1 MERLLREL
9 LAKKEKS
16 IECNEKF
23 IVTAIKFIS
32 ELDQIILNLRQN
44 DTIYEGLV
52 MIKGTIFPIPKLF
65 SVLSINRIYLKYDEE
80 FILKIFIEGEIDS
93 NTRISELDN
102 STTINS
108 YSFGNNIIKTISI
121 LTKIN
126 VLGNNSNVFK
136 VIKLEENKIIIKS
149 ILESKASNIEIMQSQ
164 NNNFNLNDFIWIC
177 NYEVEQGRLKTN
189 ELTTIEILEDDKLI
203 NFLDNTLEGTKILFQ
218 VIDMDKENIILFN
231 KNKNIYKL
239 KKNQTA
245 LNNKI
250 IDFCMTIIISNYN
263 IKNNNEIEL
272 NDDSFIHTF
281 KLESYY
287 IENIII
293 NLIVVLEIHFI
304 DFKKDNNIYDCITSS
319 MFDEKK
325 IITKNIEHIYFDSI
339 IRKKYEYY
347 PIDLT
352 LSSSK
357 NENIKSTFS
366 LYIYPALMNKIN
378 AFLNVK
384 DKNLYYYEYLY
395 YNISDNLEEIQKE
408 IIVNDLKYNITIN
421 DNFGSK
427 NRKRI
432 SIMNIPYQKCEFSEN
447 EMRSR
452 SVQICELINKGF
464 KRIIGIY
471 NIKIEFKEIEK
482 SNDYFDEYYES
493 FGDIYDIIKSNN
505 SRYYDDIEEKLEN
518 KLIKYELIKNK
529 NQINI
534 LNTNNFYESMT
545 LSQFKSW
552 FGLVICEFAN
562 KSKSNQYKV
571 IDVLSNADKI
581 LYITKDKRLK
591 YKDIIRI
598 LIFALNQTLI
608 KKINIKPKFISEL
621 NKISPF
627 FLAYD
632 FNKNQIMRLG
642 EFSALFQAYLQLDS
656 YKAYNYIHSEYT
668 YTFSLE
674 LVFMIKYQLLSTYE
688 EFFFTKH
695 NQGKEYAFIDYNTKI
710 TVINMIRTFGENFK
724 ESVVIN
730 NINTSKNYAM
740 PLSLHFM
747 HEKSGH
753 YKYSLKNN
761 EFQCPIIYFRGLR
774 IEIEISNNRSIGEF
788 YGESGRIIEN
798 FICKNKF
805 IINQLSSNFIF
816 GDFFA
821 MEYFDVKDFSKLIE
835 AVKSKLAELN
845 INIVEEENSVH
856 YIKNFEENVE
866 KNKIEE
872 EKIENL
878 TNIIQDGD
886 VEYDLDEIRREK
898 AMTEKEKKEREEK
911 SILMRKNIIKN
922 LKMRKMKNN

>member
-1 MERLLREL
+1 
-9 LAKKEKS
+9 
-16 IECNEKF
+16 
-23 IVTAIKFIS
+23 
-32 ELDQIILNLRQN
+32 
-44 DTIYEGLV
+44 
-52 MIKGTIFPIPKLF
+52 MIKGTIFPIPKLY
-65 SVLSINRIYLKYDEE
+65 SILSINRIYLKYDEE
-80 FILKIFIEGEIDS
+80 FILKIFIEGKIEGD
-93 NTRISELDN
+93 TKISELDK
-102 STTINS
+102 STKI
-108 YSFGNNIIKTISI
+108 YSFGNNIIKTISL
-121 LTKIN
+121 LTKID
-126 VLGNNSNVFK
+126 VLGNNSNVFRI
-136 VIKLEENKIIIKS
+136 IKSEENKIIIKS
-149 ILESKASNIEIMQSQ
+149 ILESKESIIEIIQSQ
-164 NNNFNLNDFIWIC
+164 KNIFELNDFIWIC
-177 NYEVEQGRLKTN
+177 NYEVEQNRLKTN
-189 ELTTIEILEDDKLI
+189 DLTTIEILEDDKLI
-203 NFLDNTLEGTKILFQ
+203 NFLDNSLEGKKILFQ
-218 VIDMDKENIILFN
+218 VIDIDKENIILFN
-231 KNKNIYKL
+231 KNKKIYKL
-239 KKNQTA
+239 KKNQKA

-263 IKNNNEIEL
+263 IKNSNEIEL
-272 NDDSFIHTF
+272 NDDSFIYTF

-293 NLIVVLEIHFI
+293 NLIVVLEMHFI
-304 DFKKDNNIYDCITSS
+304 DFNKDSNIYDCISSS
-319 MFDEKK
+319 MLDEKK
-325 IITKNIEHIYFDSI
+325 IITKNIEYIYFDSI

-347 PIDLT
+347 PIELT

-357 NENIKSTFS
+357 NDNIKSTFS
-366 LYIYPALMNKIN
+366 LYIYPSLMNKIN

-384 DKNLYYYEYLY
+384 DKKLYYYEYLY
-395 YNISDNLEEIQKE
+395 YNISDDLEEIQKE
-408 IIVNDLKYNITIN
+408 IIVNDIKYNITIN

-432 SIMNIPYQKCEFSEN
+432 SIMNIPFQKCEFSEN
-447 EMRSR
+447 EMKGCSI
-452 SVQICELINKGF
+452 QICELINKGF

-471 NIKIEFKEIEK
+471 NIKMEFKEIEI
-482 SNDYFDEYYES
+482 SNDYFDKYYES

-505 SRYYDDIEEKLEN
+505 SRYYNNIEEKLET
-518 KLIKYELIKNK
+518 KLIKYKHIINENK
-529 NQINI
+529 INI

-562 KSKSNQYKV
+562 KSKSNKYKV
-571 IDVLSNADKI
+571 KDVLSNADEI
-581 LYITKDKRLK
+581 LYITKDKKLK

-598 LIFALNQTLI
+598 LIFTLKQTLI
-608 KKINIKPKFISEL
+608 KKIDIKPKFISEL
-621 NKISPF
+621 NKINPF

-632 FNKNQIMRLG
+632 FNKKQIMKLG

-688 EFFFTKH
+688 EFFFTQH
-695 NQGKEYAFIDYNTKI
+695 NQSNEYAFIDYNTKI

-724 ESVVIN
+724 ESLVTN
-730 NINTSKNYAM
+730 NINISKNYAM
-740 PLSLHFM
+740 PLALHLI
-747 HEKSGH
+747 HLKSGN

-798 FICKNKF
+798 FICKNKY
-805 IINQLSSNFIF
+805 IIHQLYSNFIF

-821 MEYFDVKDFSKLIE
+821 MEYFDDKDFSKLIT
-835 AVKSKLAELN
+835 AVKSKLEELN
-845 INIVEEENSVH
+845 INIDEEEKSVH
-856 YIKNFEENVE
+856 YITNFKENGE
-866 KNKIEE
+866 KNNIKE

-878 TNIIQDGD
+878 TNIIQVGD

-911 SILMRKNIIKN
+911 LILMRKNIIKN
-922 LKMRKMKNN
+922 LKKRKMKNN